1 MRDMQRKIFEGSLEN
16 VPKYESRSGLDDAS
30 KSITELDE
38 ISKIPH
44 KPHLEKSKSGSR
56 SRRIASNKYY
66 EEYGYAESIIL

>member
-1 MRDMQRKIFEGSLEN
+1 MRDTQRKIFERSLEK
-16 VPKYESRSGLDDAS
+16 VPKYQSRSGLDDAS

-44 KPHLEKSKSGSR
+44 KPHFEKSKSGSR
-56 SRRIASNKYY
+56 SRGIASKKYY